1 MLRIA
6 ELKRDAII
14 LLLKPGPRQE
24 YRIPVTNLGLVKA
37 SCEFK
42 LDPGGLNTDMHT
54 FYLMPF
60 RYVINPGETVRVVVT
75 IKYNVQSFN
84 NEKFQKRSEMRKL
97 LMVRIKDTNL
107 NLGFP
112 LIVKF
117 FKPPE
122 SSPSA
127 KSLHFPEGKDK
138 LFSMLASF
146 DREKDRDIDPK
157 DII

>member
-1 MLRIA
+1 
-6 ELKRDAII
+6 
-14 LLLKPGPRQE
+14 
-24 YRIPVTNLGLVKA
+24 
-37 SCEFK
+37 
-42 LDPGGLNTDMHT
+42 
-54 FYLMPF
+54 
-60 RYVINPGETVRVVVT
+60 
-75 IKYNVQSFN
+75 
-84 NEKFQKRSEMRKL
+84 MRKL
-97 LMVRIKDTNL
+97 LMVRIKNTNL